1 MALDRIDLAAFLVFL
16 GIVVGVSLYAGRRE
30 DTTADYFL
38 AGRNLPWWL
47 IGISLIAS
55 NISSEHFI
63 GMSGE
68 GLQTGL
74 AIAAFE
80 WIAAIALVFVALV
93 LLPRFLQA
101 GIYTLPEYLEFRFG
115 PTPRVI
121 MAAYLMIVYVVV
133 GLAGILY
140 AGSLALT
147 SIFGLDL
154 AAGVWAI
161 GLLAGGYT
169 IYGGLKAVVWS
180 DMLQGVAL
188 LGGGAVLFFLAME
201 AVGGFGA
208 FLSANEDRLHLMLPA
223 DHPTLP
229 WTIYIMGIWVPNI
242 AYWGLNQFIS
252 QRALAARSLAEGQ
265 KGVIFA
271 AFLKLLIP
279 FLIVMP
285 GIAAYQL
292 YAGDIAIG
300 DQAYP
305 TLMADLLPTGLRGV
319 MFAALFGAVM
329 SSLDSMLNSASTIF
343 TLDIYSRHVV
353 KKELEPRRAVRIG
366 RIATGVFVVIGCL
379 LAPQLA
385 SVGGDLRV
393 HAARLELHLAGHPR
407 RLPHG
412 DGPAQ
417 GPAAGGDRGPPDR
430 PGGVRA
436 ADARARCVLRL
447 AGVPECR
454 GGSVRPLEPGDGR
467 RVARPSAGGGPAPAA
482 VRCRRPRTRA
492 LGEVGGRGRG
502 DPDRGALRGV
512 LVGGAASNSRR
523 AMARPY
529 GSPSATN
536 SGGCCLPPMATTMN
550 CFPSCMYDMGPP
562 VVPASSSVSQITS
575 PVALS

>member
-1 MALDRIDLAAFLVFL
+1 MALDRIDLVAFLVFL
-16 GIVVGVSLYAGRRE
+16 GIVVGVSLYASRGE

-68 GLQTGL
+68 GFQTGL

-115 PTPRVI
+115 PAPRVI
-121 MAAYLMIVYVVV
+121 MAAYLMTVYVVV

-147 SIFGLDL
+147 SIFGLNL
-154 AAGVWAI
+154 TAGVWAI
-161 GLLAGGYT
+161 GVLAGGYT

-180 DMLQGVAL
+180 DMLQGIAL
-188 LGGGAVLFFLAME
+188 LGGGAVLFFLSMN

-292 YAGDIAIG
+292 YAGEIAIG

-305 TLMADLLPTGLRGV
+305 QLMADLLPTGLRGI

-353 KKELEPRRAVRIG
+353 KEELGPRRAIRIG

-385 SVGGDLRV
+385 SVGGIYEYMQRV
-393 HAARLELHLAGHPR
+393 WNFIWPGILAVFLMGMVLPKAPTRAATVALLMSPLTYGLLTVVLDVFFDSQAY
-407 RLPHG
+407 LN
-412 DGPAQ
+412 A
-417 GPAAGGDRGPPDR
+417 AAG
-430 PGGVRA
+430 A
-436 ADARARCVLRL
+436 FVLSSL
-447 AGVPECR
+447 AMVV
-454 GGSVRPLEPGDGR
+454 GSRVRPLEE
-467 RVARPSAGGGPAPAA
+467 ARQLPQSDAVDLEPAPSARWAGA
-482 VRCRRPRTRA
+482 VVVILT
-492 LGEVGGRGRG
+492 LGLYAV
-502 DPDRGALRGV
+502 
-512 LVGGAASNSRR
+512 
-523 AMARPY
+523 
-529 GSPSATN
+529 
-536 SGGCCLPPMATTMN
+536 
-550 CFPSCMYDMGPP
+550 FW
-562 VVPASSSVSQITS
+562 
-575 PVALS
+575 

>member
-1 MALDRIDLAAFLVFL
+1 MALDRVDLFAFLAFL
-16 GIVVGVSLYAGRRE
+16 GIVVGVSLYASRRE
-30 DTTADYFL
+30 ETTADYFL

-68 GLQTGL
+68 GFQTGL
-74 AIAAFE
+74 AIACFE

-93 LLPRFLQA
+93 LLPRFLRA
-101 GIYTLPEYLEFRFG
+101 GIYTLPEYLEYRYG
-115 PTPRVI
+115 PVPRVI
-121 MAAYLMIVYVVV
+121 MAAYLMTVYVVV

-147 SIFGLDL
+147 SVFGLDL
-154 AAGVWAI
+154 AAGVWTI

-180 DMLQGVAL
+180 DMLQGAAL
-188 LGGGAVLFFLAME
+188 LGGGAVLFFLSMN

-208 FLSANEDRLHLMLPA
+208 FLSANEERLHLILPA

-229 WTIYIMGIWVPNI
+229 WTIYLMGIWVPNV

-252 QRALAARSLAEGQ
+252 QRALAARDLAEGQ
-265 KGVIFA
+265 KGVLFA

-292 YAGDIAIG
+292 YASEIPVG

-305 TLMADLLPTGLRGV
+305 ELMARLLPSGLRGV

-343 TLDIYSRHVV
+343 TLDIYSRHIV
-353 KKELEPRRAVRIG
+353 KKKLKPRTAIRIG

-385 SVGGDLRV
+385 SVGGIYEYMQRV
-393 HAARLELHLAGHPR
+393 WNFIWPGILAVFLVGMVLPKTPPRAATAALLLSPVAYG
-407 RLPHG
+407 LLTLVL
-412 DGPAQ
+412 DAYFDSQ
-417 GPAAGGDRGPPDR
+417 AYLNAAAG
-430 PGGVRA
+430 A
-436 ADARARCVLRL
+436 FVLASLVLVTWTR
-447 AGVPECR
+447 
-454 GGSVRPLEPGDGR
+454 VRPLAEPR
-467 RVARPSAGGGPAPAA
+467 LLPQSAA
-482 VRCRRPRTRA
+482 VRLEPA
-492 LGEVGGRGRG
+492 
-502 DPDRGALRGV
+502 
-512 LVGGAASNSRR
+512 
-523 AMARPY
+523 
-529 GSPSATN
+529 PSARWA
-536 SGGCCLPPMATTMN
+536 GA
-550 CFPSCMYDMGPP
+550 
-562 VVPASSSVSQITS
+562 VVVGLT
-575 PVALS
+575 VGLYVVFW